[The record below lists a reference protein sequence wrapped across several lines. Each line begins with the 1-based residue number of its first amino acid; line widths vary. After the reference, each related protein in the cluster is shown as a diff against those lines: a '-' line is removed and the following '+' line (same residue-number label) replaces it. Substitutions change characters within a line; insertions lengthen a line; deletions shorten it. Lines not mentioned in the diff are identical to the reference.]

1 MAVTTTDNDIKERLS
16 VAYLTA
22 VSARAG
28 CQFSEVNVDRNRI
41 DGTISPIAGARVK
54 IDLQLKATSSP
65 SFENDHL
72 IFDLDVAAYDA
83 LRSTQVQS
91 AQLLVVLALPEDPAS
106 WLTADEETLALKKC
120 AYWLN
125 LSGRPTVSNTATV
138 RVRLPRSQIL
148 SPEELRHL
156 IERADAKAKSGQ
168 TGL

>member
-16 VAYLTA
+16 VAYVTA

-28 CQFSEVNVDRNRI
+28 CQFLEVNVDRNRI

-65 SFENDHL
+65 YL
-72 IFDLDVAAYDA
+72 VFDLDVAVYDA

-91 AQLLVVLALPEDPAS
+91 AQLLVVLALPEDSGS

-120 AYWLN
+120 AYWLS
-125 LSGRPTVSNTATV
+125 LCGSPAVSNAATV

-148 SPEELRHL
+148 SPEKLRHL